1 MRRQR
6 TLRTASASS
15 LCIFCACRLGA
26 IELPA
31 TSVPLNP
38 LRSSSQRRSIS
49 TTRAPF
55 QRTATASIPSAVE
68 NASDSFPAW
77 YDPTSSLSMSEQRE
91 RANRV
96 AARQQFETEQNQVRQ
111 ERLWKEEEEKNQL
124 KQEAEA
130 KRKVE
135 REKRSQH
142 FKQQSLSRAS
152 RGIGLSAGGSTLG
165 QAMMKGGHSR
175 NSKPNAAPNVRPVA
189 TPREPRIR
197 ISYTGA
203 RSPGR
208 AEQTQAGKERAAT
221 TSVVKPPPKKVSN
234 PFGVPAAVTT
244 EPANEPSSGWG
255 VGSTQTAPLEYA
267 EAPAAVVHRRAA
279 ETNTNVQE
287 NSAFRVSLGGY
298 TKSFRPSYGD
308 VDQQHNENI
317 ETIEGVKR
325 RNEQNDAELQSQQEA
340 YDRAAKKFAASSPQ
354 YSSSVIEDSGE
365 GEVERNS
372 RPHRNDVVGNTEHFD
387 SGAVQPTTTEET
399 VRLQDNTP
407 VSSETAAL
415 EAERD
420 VEAASPQRPPH
431 SSRPSAAESL
441 PVASGLGSFGHFEAE
456 AESTAQPATSD
467 VPPAQEESVSP
478 ESHHGQSELG
488 TSTPSSI
495 DQPAQETTQDQVPEQ
510 NAQQPAAPA
519 APSPLSQLAQQTQ
532 QTVSQPG
539 HSTGKAVSQQAST
552 PPPPPTA
559 APPPAHMIPSGG
571 QLVWQPIHGHP
582 QGGQWTWQASPP
594 SFVAPPPPA
603 TTTEPPSH
611 SQYTPPQYPQ
621 ANSTARAPSVS
632 LSDSGYRAMPFSPD
646 EYQTRSSFDEEKA
659 ANWQHLRRRESQ
671 PTEPIAT
678 SPPPTQPQPQPQ
690 PQQTQ
695 HSQFHQDFDDES
707 WVDWTFNNH
716 VRERE
721 ERLKLQKEREEKQKA
736 QKQRSQSVQGQEME
750 GSRRL
755 YNGPAQA
762 YRDKECA
769 RCGERGHIA
778 RYCTKKI
785 SPFDRP
791 NGESNEFRQ
800 NRGSD
805 TRTQRSSESRTTEN
819 DRLSNPFAAPSPF
832 GARGSAAGAASNPF
846 ANREPLSQ
854 PANNQ
859 RPRKAWGADQVIST
873 EPPDMPKRE
882 PRFRVVPTVAA
893 DEGVATNPGQVSKW
907 DPEAV
912 AGQHAE
918 RHEHAR
924 AAETERTADSKSA
937 RRSERFQVESDID
950 EHAPAPESRASR
962 DKAARKS
969 RWADDEDDVFA
980 DKGKGA
986 GRKAQRA
993 GRREYDEEEDDEA
1006 EARDNFRARK
1016 AARQAEK
1023 EAKGEKRLK
1032 NARREREVKKAED
1045 ATPISIPEFVSVQ
1058 QLSQMLG
1065 VRYEQFIDRLQEL
1078 GYDDVFPGM
1087 TLNSETSGMIAME
1100 YNFDPTIDT
1109 GVREEEER
1117 DLKPRPEVEDK
1128 EFLPT
1133 RPPVVTIMGHVDHG
1147 KTTILDY
1154 LRKSSVAAGEAGGI
1168 TQHIGAFSVPMAS
1181 SGKTITFL
1189 DTPGH
1194 AAFLAM
1200 RQRGANV
1207 TDIVI
1212 LVVAADDSVKPQTLE
1227 AIKHAKA
1234 AGVPMIVAI
1243 NKVDKEGSD
1252 IQRVKQDLARHGV
1265 EIEDFGGETQ
1275 VVPVSGKTGQG
1286 MDGLEE
1292 TVVALSEIID
1302 QRAETD
1308 GAVEGW
1314 VLEATTKAN
1323 GRVATVLVRRG
1334 TLKPGAVI
1342 VAGKTWA
1349 RVRSLRNEGGRTL
1362 QEVGPGMPVEVDGW
1376 RDQPMAGDEVLQ
1388 APSEQK
1394 ATSVVEYRQEREE
1407 REKAA
1412 ADMEAI
1418 NEARRLAT
1426 ERQQRERE
1434 AAQALKQAQRTANAE
1449 GGTADVVSKPD
1460 DLDAPQQEQS
1470 GQIDVPFIIK
1480 ADVSGSAE
1488 AVSAYIMSVS
1498 NPLITPSVLQSHV
1511 GPVHESDIE
1520 LANAA
1525 GGHIIAFNLP
1535 PDPQMQ
1541 GKAEAQGV
1549 KILENNIIYRVLDD
1563 VKAVLEEKLP
1573 PILTQRVLGE
1583 AEIGA
1588 AFEISVGG
1596 RKKVKIAGCKVRN
1609 GMVEKGSRVRVMR
1622 GSEKVYDGTINSL
1635 KNVKKD
1641 VTEMRKG
1648 SECGMGFDDWES
1660 FEVGDQVQT
1669 YEEIRERRKL

>member
-6 TLRTASASS
+6 ALRTASASS

-31 TSVPLNP
+31 TSAPLNP

-55 QRTATASIPSAVE
+55 QSTATASIPLAVE

-91 RANRV
+91 KANRV
-96 AARQQFETEQNQVRQ
+96 AVRQQFETEQNQVRQ

-142 FKQQSLSRAS
+142 FKQQLLSRAS

-175 NSKPNAAPNVRPVA
+175 TSKPNAAPNGRPVV

-203 RSPGR
+203 RIPGR
-208 AEQTQAGKERAAT
+208 AEQTHAGKERAAT
-221 TSVVKPPPKKVSN
+221 TPVVKPPPKKVSN

-287 NSAFRVSLGGY
+287 NSGFRVSLGGY
-298 TKSFRPSYGD
+298 TKSFRPTYGD
-308 VDQQHNENI
+308 VDQQRNENI
-317 ETIEGVKR
+317 ETIEGVKSQ
-325 RNEQNDAELQSQQEA
+325 NEQNAAELQSQQEA
-340 YDRAAKKFAASSPQ
+340 YDRVAKKFAASSPQ
-354 YSSSVIEDSGE
+354 HSSSVIEDSGE
-365 GEVERNS
+365 VEVERNS
-372 RPHRNDVVGNTEHFD
+372 TPHRNDVVEDIEH
-387 SGAVQPTTTEET
+387 SNAGAVQSITTEEA
-399 VRLQDNTP
+399 VQLQDNTP
-407 VSSETAAL
+407 VSSETAA
-415 EAERD
+415 ESN
-420 VEAASPQRPPH
+420 VEATSPHGSPH
-431 SSRPSAAESL
+431 SSRPSADESL

-456 AESTAQPATSD
+456 AEPTAQPATSD
-467 VPPAQEESVSP
+467 VLPAQEVSVSS
-478 ESHHGQSELG
+478 ESHHGQTELG
-488 TSTPSSI
+488 TSTLSSI
-495 DQPAQETTQDQVPEQ
+495 DQSAQETTQDHVPEQ
-510 NAQQPAAPA
+510 NAHQHAAPA

-532 QTVSQPG
+532 QTVIQPG

-559 APPPAHMIPSGG
+559 TPPPAHMIPSGG

-594 SFVAPPPPA
+594 SFVAPPPPT

-611 SQYTPPQYPQ
+611 SQTTSTQHPQVHL
-621 ANSTARAPSVS
+621 AARTPSVS
-632 LSDSGYRAMPFSPD
+632 LGDSGYRAMPFSPD
-646 EYQTRSSFDEEKA
+646 EFQIRSNFDEEKA
-659 ANWQHLRRRESQ
+659 ANWQHLRRRESR
-671 PTEPIAT
+671 PTDPVTT
-678 SPPPTQPQPQPQ
+678 SPPPTRPQPQPQ
-690 PQQTQ
+690 IQQTQ
-695 HSQFHQDFDDES
+695 QSQFHQDFDDES

-736 QKQRSQSVQGQEME
+736 QKQRSQSVQGQEIE

-791 NGESNEFRQ
+791 NGESNEFRH

-805 TRTQRSSESRTTEN
+805 ARTQRSSESRTTDN

-832 GARGSAAGAASNPF
+832 GARGSPAGAVSNPF
-846 ANREPLSQ
+846 ANREPLGQ
-854 PANNQ
+854 PANHE
-859 RPRKAWGADQVIST
+859 RPRKAWGADQIIST

-893 DEGVATNPGQVSKW
+893 NEGVAPDPGRVSKW
-907 DPEAV
+907 DPEAA
-912 AGQHAE
+912 AGQYAE
-918 RHEHAR
+918 RDEHAR
-924 AAETERTADSKSA
+924 AADTERTADSKSA
-937 RRSERFQVESDID
+937 RRSERFQAESDID
-950 EHAPAPESRASR
+950 EHAPAPEGRASR

-1117 DLKPRPEVEDK
+1117 DLKPRPEVEDN

-1286 MDGLEE
+1286 MDDLEE

-1342 VAGKTWA
+1342 VAGKAWA

-1362 QEVGPGMPVEVDGW
+1362 QEVGPGLPVEVDGW

-1418 NEARRLAT
+1418 NEARRIAT

-1498 NPLITPSVLQSHV
+1498 NPLITPSVLQSQV
-1511 GPVHESDIE
+1511 GPVHESDVE

-1609 GMVEKGSRVRVMR
+1609 GMVGKGSRVRVMR

-1669 YEEIRERRKL
+1669 YEEISERRKL